1 MNLLQVLKSAAIRL
15 NGDRNPIFDVPVTR
29 QKAFL
34 ERLPEPKDLLD
45 RSYAQYRCQMMLER
59 SILRVMYQTAAM
71 LLLPVYQRQLLRRP
85 IPSCENQVADAVFAF
100 GGSDTILP
108 RSLRQEF
115 PGVRQVRDFQNA
127 LFLTREDCSILR
139 ELARRY
145 PTAFY
150 FRFKC
155 MAKLA
160 MYRSLYETYRP
171 KAIIV
176 SEEYS
181 YTSSFLTEYCH
192 RLDVA
197 HINVMHGEKL
207 YDIHDTFF
215 LFDRCYVWDDYY
227 RKLFYEMRA
236 EPTQFYVEMPP
247 SMQPWN
253 TRGVEKTVDY
263 TYYLQ
268 METPQMLEKIAES
281 LRTLRK
287 SGAVVAVRP
296 HPAYS
301 DMGTVRQLF
310 SDFEIEVNI
319 EVGIETSI
327 LRTRHVIGLYSTV
340 LYQAYI
346 NHVPMVI
353 DDLTA
358 PERFAQLAELK
369 YMMLSMPH
377 NLLSEELRRVSAS
390 QP

>member
-1 MNLLQVLKSAAIRL
+1 MLRSVVIRL
-15 NGDRNPIFDVPVTR
+15 NGDRNTLFDVPMAR
-29 QKAFL
+29 QKAIL
-34 ERLPEPKDLLD
+34 EGLPEPKDLLK
-45 RSYAQYRCQMMLER
+45 RAYAQYRCQMMLER
-59 SILRVMYQTAAM
+59 PILRAGYQLAAM
-71 LLLPVYQRQLLRRP
+71 LLLPVYRRQLLRRP
-85 IPSCENQVADAVFAF
+85 ASRKEETADAVFAF
-100 GGSDTILP
+100 GGPDTILP
-108 RSLRQEF
+108 CSLRQEY
-115 PGVRQVRDFQNA
+115 PGIRQVRDFQNA
-127 LFLTREDCSILR
+127 LFLTREDCSFLR

-192 RLDVA
+192 RLGVE
-197 HINVMHGEKL
+197 HINVMHGDKL

-215 LFDRCYVWDDYY
+215 CFDRCYIWDQFY
-227 RKLFYEMRA
+227 RDLFCELRA
-236 EPTQFYVEMPP
+236 EPTQFRMEMPP
-247 SMQPWN
+247 SMQPWDAQD
-253 TRGVEKTVDY
+253 VEKAVDY

-268 METPQMLEKIAES
+268 AETSQMLEKIAKS
-281 LRTLRK
+281 LQTLQK

-296 HPAYS
+296 HPLYS
-301 DMGTVRQLF
+301 DMETVRRLF
-310 SDFEIEVNI
+310 SDFEIEETA

-340 LYQAYI
+340 LYQAHI
-346 NHVPMVI
+346 NHVPVVI

-358 PERFAQLAELK
+358 PERFAQLKSLR
-369 YMMLSMPH
+369 YIMLDKPH
-377 NLLSEELRRVSAS
+377 GLLSALLQEES
-390 QP
+390 PT

>member
-1 MNLLQVLKSAAIRL
+1 MSLLQTLKSAVIRL
-15 NGDRNPIFDVPVTR
+15 NGDRNPIFDVPVAR

-34 ERLPEPKDLLD
+34 EGLPEPKDLLK
-45 RSYAQYRCQMMLER
+45 RAYAQYRCQMMLER
-59 SILRVMYQTAAM
+59 PILRAGYQLAAM
-71 LLLPVYQRQLLRRP
+71 LLLPVYRRQLLRRP
-85 IPSCENQVADAVFAF
+85 ASRKEETADAVFAF
-100 GGSDTILP
+100 GGPDTILP
-108 RSLRQEF
+108 CSLRQEY
-115 PGVRQVRDFQNA
+115 PGIRQVRDFQNA
-127 LFLTREDCSILR
+127 LFLTREDCSFLR

-192 RLDVA
+192 RLGVE
-197 HINVMHGEKL
+197 HINVMHGDKL

-215 LFDRCYVWDDYY
+215 CFDRCYIWDQFY
-227 RKLFYEMRA
+227 RDLFCELRA
-236 EPTQFYVEMPP
+236 EPTQFRMEMPP
-247 SMQPWN
+247 SMQPWDAQD
-253 TRGVEKTVDY
+253 VEKAVDY

-268 METPQMLEKIAES
+268 AETSQMLEKIAKS
-281 LRTLRK
+281 LQTLQK

-296 HPAYS
+296 HPLYS
-301 DMGTVRQLF
+301 DMETVRRLF
-310 SDFEIEVNI
+310 SDFEIEETA

-340 LYQAYI
+340 LYQAHI
-346 NHVPMVI
+346 NHVPVVI

-358 PERFAQLAELK
+358 PERFAQLKSLR
-369 YMMLSMPH
+369 YIMLDKPH
-377 NLLSEELRRVSAS
+377 GLLSALLQEES
-390 QP
+390 PT

>member
-1 MNLLQVLKSAAIRL
+1 MSLLQMLRSVVIRL
-15 NGDRNPIFDVPVTR
+15 NGDRNTLFDVPMAR
-29 QKAFL
+29 QKAIL
-34 ERLPEPKDLLD
+34 EGLPEPKDLLK
-45 RSYAQYRCQMMLER
+45 RAYAQYRCQMMLER
-59 SILRVMYQTAAM
+59 PILRAGYQLAAM
-71 LLLPVYQRQLLRRP
+71 LLLPVYRRQLLRRP
-85 IPSCENQVADAVFAF
+85 ASRKEETADAVFAF
-100 GGSDTILP
+100 GGPDTILP
-108 RSLRQEF
+108 CSLRQEY
-115 PGVRQVRDFQNA
+115 PGIRQVRDFQNA
-127 LFLTREDCSILR
+127 LFLTREDCSFLR

-192 RLDVA
+192 RLGVE
-197 HINVMHGEKL
+197 HINVMHGDKL

-215 LFDRCYVWDDYY
+215 CFDRCYIWDQFY
-227 RKLFYEMRA
+227 RDLFCELRA
-236 EPTQFYVEMPP
+236 EPTQFRMEMPP
-247 SMQPWN
+247 SMQPWDAQD
-253 TRGVEKTVDY
+253 VEKAVDY

-268 METPQMLEKIAES
+268 AETSQMLEKIAES
-281 LRTLRK
+281 LQTLQK

-296 HPAYS
+296 HPLYS
-301 DMGTVRQLF
+301 DMETVRRLF
-310 SDFEIEVNI
+310 SDFEIEETA

-340 LYQAYI
+340 LYQAHI
-346 NHVPMVI
+346 NHVPVVI

-358 PERFAQLAELK
+358 PERFAQLKSLR
-369 YMMLSMPH
+369 YIMLDKPH
-377 NLLSEELRRVSAS
+377 GLLSALLQEES
-390 QP
+390 PT

>member
-1 MNLLQVLKSAAIRL
+1 MLRSVVIRL
-15 NGDRNPIFDVPVTR
+15 NGDRNTLFDVPMAR
-29 QKAFL
+29 QKAIL
-34 ERLPEPKDLLD
+34 EGLPEPKDLLK
-45 RSYAQYRCQMMLER
+45 RASAQYRCQMMLER
-59 SILRVMYQTAAM
+59 PILRAGYQLAAM
-71 LLLPVYQRQLLRRP
+71 LLLPVYRRQLLRRP
-85 IPSCENQVADAVFAF
+85 ASRKEETADAVFAF
-100 GGSDTILP
+100 GGPDTILP
-108 RSLRQEF
+108 CSLRQEY
-115 PGVRQVRDFQNA
+115 PGIRQVRDFQNA
-127 LFLTREDCSILR
+127 LFLTREDCSFLR

-192 RLDVA
+192 RLGVE
-197 HINVMHGEKL
+197 HINVMHGDKL

-215 LFDRCYVWDDYY
+215 CFDRCYIWDQFY
-227 RKLFYEMRA
+227 RDLFCELRA
-236 EPTQFYVEMPP
+236 EPTQFRMEMPP
-247 SMQPWN
+247 SMQPWDAQD
-253 TRGVEKTVDY
+253 VEKAVDY

-268 METPQMLEKIAES
+268 AETSQMLEKIAKS
-281 LRTLRK
+281 LQTLQK

-296 HPAYS
+296 HPLYS
-301 DMGTVRQLF
+301 DMETVRRLF
-310 SDFEIEVNI
+310 SDFEIEETA

-340 LYQAYI
+340 LYQAHI
-346 NHVPMVI
+346 NHVPVVI

-358 PERFAQLAELK
+358 PERFAQLKSLR
-369 YMMLSMPH
+369 YIMLDKPH
-377 NLLSEELRRVSAS
+377 GLLSALLQEES
-390 QP
+390 PT

>member
-1 MNLLQVLKSAAIRL
+1 MLRSVVIRL
-15 NGDRNPIFDVPVTR
+15 NGDRNTLFDVPMAR
-29 QKAFL
+29 QKAIL
-34 ERLPEPKDLLD
+34 EGLPEPKDLLK
-45 RSYAQYRCQMMLER
+45 RAYAQYRCQMMLE
-59 SILRVMYQTAAM
+59 SPILRAGYQLAAM
-71 LLLPVYQRQLLRRP
+71 LLLPVYRRQLLRRP
-85 IPSCENQVADAVFAF
+85 ASRKEETADAVFAF
-100 GGSDTILP
+100 GGPDTILP
-108 RSLRQEF
+108 CSLRQEY
-115 PGVRQVRDFQNA
+115 PGIRQVRDFQNA
-127 LFLTREDCSILR
+127 LFLTREDCSFLR

-192 RLDVA
+192 RLGVE
-197 HINVMHGEKL
+197 HINVMHGDKL

-215 LFDRCYVWDDYY
+215 CFDRCYIWDQFY
-227 RKLFYEMRA
+227 RDLFCELRA
-236 EPTQFYVEMPP
+236 EPTQFRMEMPP
-247 SMQPWN
+247 SMQPWDAQD
-253 TRGVEKTVDY
+253 VEKAVDY

-268 METPQMLEKIAES
+268 AETSQMLEKIAKS
-281 LRTLRK
+281 LQTLQK

-296 HPAYS
+296 HPLYS
-301 DMGTVRQLF
+301 DMETVRRLF
-310 SDFEIEVNI
+310 SDFEIEETA

-340 LYQAYI
+340 LYQAHI
-346 NHVPMVI
+346 NHVPVVI

-358 PERFAQLAELK
+358 PERFAQLKSLR
-369 YMMLSMPH
+369 YIMLDKPH
-377 NLLSEELRRVSAS
+377 GLLSALLQEES
-390 QP
+390 PT

>member
-1 MNLLQVLKSAAIRL
+1 MSLLQMLRSVVIRL
-15 NGDRNPIFDVPVTR
+15 NGDRNTLFDVPMAR
-29 QKAFL
+29 QKAIL
-34 ERLPEPKDLLD
+34 EGLPEPKDLLK
-45 RSYAQYRCQMMLER
+45 RAYAQYRCQMMLER
-59 SILRVMYQTAAM
+59 PILRAGYQLAAM
-71 LLLPVYQRQLLRRP
+71 LLLPVYRRQLLRRP
-85 IPSCENQVADAVFAF
+85 ASRKEETADAVFAF
-100 GGSDTILP
+100 GGPDTILP
-108 RSLRQEF
+108 CSLRQEY
-115 PGVRQVRDFQNA
+115 PGIRQVRDFQNA
-127 LFLTREDCSILR
+127 LFLTREDCSFLR

-192 RLDVA
+192 RLGVE
-197 HINVMHGEKL
+197 HINVMHGDKL

-215 LFDRCYVWDDYY
+215 CFDRCYIWDQFY
-227 RKLFYEMRA
+227 RDLFCELRA
-236 EPTQFYVEMPP
+236 EPTQFRMEMPP
-247 SMQPWN
+247 SMQPWDAQD
-253 TRGVEKTVDY
+253 VEKAVDY

-268 METPQMLEKIAES
+268 AETSQMLEKIAKS
-281 LRTLRK
+281 LQTLQK

-296 HPAYS
+296 HPLYS
-301 DMGTVRQLF
+301 DMETVRRLF
-310 SDFEIEVNI
+310 SDFEIEETA

-340 LYQAYI
+340 LYQAHI
-346 NHVPMVI
+346 NHVPVVI

-358 PERFAQLAELK
+358 PERFAQLKSLR
-369 YMMLSMPH
+369 YIMLDKPH
-377 NLLSEELRRVSAS
+377 GLLSALLQEES
-390 QP
+390 PT

>member
-1 MNLLQVLKSAAIRL
+1 MNLLQTLKSAVIRL
-15 NGDRNPIFDVPVTR
+15 NGHRNTLFDVPMAR

-34 ERLPEPKDLLD
+34 ESLPEPEDLLE

-59 SILRVMYQTAAM
+59 PILRAGYQLAAM
-71 LLLPVYQRQLLRRP
+71 LLLPIYQRQLLRRP
-85 IPSCENQVADAVFAF
+85 APRKEQAADAVFAYD
-100 GGSDTILP
+100 SEDTILP
-108 RSLRQEF
+108 ESLRGEF
-115 PGVRQVRDFQNA
+115 ADICQVRDFQNA
-127 LFLTREDCSILR
+127 LFLTGEDCSFLR

-171 KAIIV
+171 KAILV

-181 YTSSFLTEYCH
+181 YTSSFLSEYCH
-192 RLDVA
+192 RLGVE
-197 HINVMHGEKL
+197 HINVMHGDKL

-215 LFDRCYVWDDYY
+215 CFDRCYIWDQFY
-227 RKLFYEMRA
+227 RDLFCELRA
-236 EPTQFYVEMPP
+236 EPTQFRMEMPP
-247 SMQPWN
+247 SMQPWDAQD
-253 TRGVEKTVDY
+253 VEKAVDY

-268 METPQMLEKIAES
+268 AETSQMLEKIAKS
-281 LRTLRK
+281 LQTLQK

-296 HPAYS
+296 HPLYS
-301 DMGTVRQLF
+301 DMETVRRLF
-310 SDFEIEVNI
+310 SDFEIEETA

-340 LYQAYI
+340 LYQAHI
-346 NHVPMVI
+346 NHVPVVI

-358 PERFAQLAELK
+358 PERFAQLKSLR
-369 YMMLSMPH
+369 YIMLDKPH
-377 NLLSEELRRVSAS
+377 GLLSALLQEES
-390 QP
+390 PT

>member
-1 MNLLQVLKSAAIRL
+1 MLRSVVIRL
-15 NGDRNPIFDVPVTR
+15 NGDRNTLFDVPMAR
-29 QKAFL
+29 QKAIL
-34 ERLPEPKDLLD
+34 EGLPEPKDLLK
-45 RSYAQYRCQMMLER
+45 RAYAQYRCQMMLER
-59 SILRVMYQTAAM
+59 PILRAGYQLAAM
-71 LLLPVYQRQLLRRP
+71 LLLPVYRRQLLRRP
-85 IPSCENQVADAVFAF
+85 ASRKEETADAVFAF
-100 GGSDTILP
+100 GGPDTILP
-108 RSLRQEF
+108 CSLRQEY
-115 PGVRQVRDFQNA
+115 PGIRQVRDFQNA
-127 LFLTREDCSILR
+127 LFLTREDCSFPR

-192 RLDVA
+192 RLGVE
-197 HINVMHGEKL
+197 HINVMHGDKL

-215 LFDRCYVWDDYY
+215 CFDRCYIWDQFY
-227 RKLFYEMRA
+227 RDLFCELRA
-236 EPTQFYVEMPP
+236 EPTQFRMEMPP
-247 SMQPWN
+247 SMQPWDAQD
-253 TRGVEKTVDY
+253 VEKAVDY

-268 METPQMLEKIAES
+268 AETSQMLEKIAKS
-281 LRTLRK
+281 LQTLQK

-296 HPAYS
+296 HPLYS
-301 DMGTVRQLF
+301 DMETVRRLF
-310 SDFEIEVNI
+310 SDFEIEETA

-340 LYQAYI
+340 LYQAHI
-346 NHVPMVI
+346 NHVPVVI

-358 PERFAQLAELK
+358 PERFAQLKSLR
-369 YMMLSMPH
+369 YIMLDKPH
-377 NLLSEELRRVSAS
+377 GLLSALLQEES
-390 QP
+390 PT

>member
-1 MNLLQVLKSAAIRL
+1 MSLLQMLRSVVIRL
-15 NGDRNPIFDVPVTR
+15 NGDRNTLFDVPMAR
-29 QKAFL
+29 QKAIL
-34 ERLPEPKDLLD
+34 EGLPEPKDLLK
-45 RSYAQYRCQMMLER
+45 RAYAQYRCQMMLER
-59 SILRVMYQTAAM
+59 PILRAGYQLAAM
-71 LLLPVYQRQLLRRP
+71 LLLPVYRRQLLRRP
-85 IPSCENQVADAVFAF
+85 VSRKEETADAVFAF
-100 GGSDTILP
+100 GGPDTILP
-108 RSLRQEF
+108 CSLRQEY
-115 PGVRQVRDFQNA
+115 PGIRQVRDFQNA
-127 LFLTREDCSILR
+127 LFLTREDCSFLR

-192 RLDVA
+192 RLGVE
-197 HINVMHGEKL
+197 HINVMHGDKL

-215 LFDRCYVWDDYY
+215 CFDRCYIWDQFY
-227 RKLFYEMRA
+227 RDLFCELRA
-236 EPTQFYVEMPP
+236 EPTQFRMEMPP
-247 SMQPWN
+247 SMQPWDAQD
-253 TRGVEKTVDY
+253 VEKAVDY

-268 METPQMLEKIAES
+268 AETSQMLEKIAKS
-281 LRTLRK
+281 LQTLQK

-296 HPAYS
+296 HPLYS
-301 DMGTVRQLF
+301 DMETVRRLF
-310 SDFEIEVNI
+310 SDFEIEETA

-340 LYQAYI
+340 LYQAHI
-346 NHVPMVI
+346 NHVPVVI

-358 PERFAQLAELK
+358 PERFAQLKSLR
-369 YMMLSMPH
+369 YIMLDKPH
-377 NLLSEELRRVSAS
+377 GLLSALLQEES
-390 QP
+390 PT

>member
-1 MNLLQVLKSAAIRL
+1 MSLLQMLRSVVIRL
-15 NGDRNPIFDVPVTR
+15 NGDRNTLFDVPMAR
-29 QKAFL
+29 QKAIL
-34 ERLPEPKDLLD
+34 EGLPEPKDLLE
-45 RSYAQYRCQMMLER
+45 RAYAQYRCQMMLER
-59 SILRVMYQTAAM
+59 PILRAGYQLAAM
-71 LLLPVYQRQLLRRP
+71 LLLPVYRRQLLRRP
-85 IPSCENQVADAVFAF
+85 ASRKEETVDAVFAF
-100 GGSDTILP
+100 GGPDTILP
-108 RSLRQEF
+108 CSLRQEY
-115 PGVRQVRDFQNA
+115 PGIRQVRDFQNA
-127 LFLTREDCSILR
+127 LFLTREDCSFLR

-192 RLDVA
+192 RLGVE
-197 HINVMHGEKL
+197 HINVMHGDKL

-215 LFDRCYVWDDYY
+215 CFDRCYIWDQFY
-227 RKLFYEMRA
+227 RDLFCELRA
-236 EPTQFYVEMPP
+236 EPTQFRMEMPP
-247 SMQPWN
+247 SMQPWDAQD
-253 TRGVEKTVDY
+253 VEKAVDY

-268 METPQMLEKIAES
+268 AETSQMLEKIAES
-281 LRTLRK
+281 LQTLQK

-296 HPAYS
+296 HPLYS
-301 DMGTVRQLF
+301 DMETVRRLF
-310 SDFEIEVNI
+310 SDFEIEETA

-340 LYQAYI
+340 LYQAHI
-346 NHVPMVI
+346 NHVPVVI

-358 PERFAQLAELK
+358 PERFAQLKSLR
-369 YMMLSMPH
+369 YIMLDKPH
-377 NLLSEELRRVSAS
+377 GLLSALLQEES
-390 QP
+390 PT

>member
-1 MNLLQVLKSAAIRL
+1 MLRSVVIRL
-15 NGDRNPIFDVPVTR
+15 NGDRNTLFDVPMAR
-29 QKAFL
+29 QKAIL
-34 ERLPEPKDLLD
+34 EGLPEPKDLLK
-45 RSYAQYRCQMMLER
+45 RAYAQYRCQMMLER
-59 SILRVMYQTAAM
+59 PILRAGYQLAAM
-71 LLLPVYQRQLLRRP
+71 LLLPVYRRQLLRRP
-85 IPSCENQVADAVFAF
+85 ASRKEETADAVFAF
-100 GGSDTILP
+100 GGPDTILP
-108 RSLRQEF
+108 CSLRQEY
-115 PGVRQVRDFQNA
+115 PGIRQVRDFQNA
-127 LFLTREDCSILR
+127 LFLTREDCSFLR

-192 RLDVA
+192 RLGVE
-197 HINVMHGEKL
+197 HINVMHGDKL

-215 LFDRCYVWDDYY
+215 CFDRCYIWDQFY
-227 RKLFYEMRA
+227 RDLFCELRA
-236 EPTQFYVEMPP
+236 EPTQFRMEMPP
-247 SMQPWN
+247 SMQPWDAQD
-253 TRGVEKTVDY
+253 VEKAVDY

-268 METPQMLEKIAES
+268 AETSQMLEKIAKS
-281 LRTLRK
+281 LQTLQK

-296 HPAYS
+296 HPLYS
-301 DMGTVRQLF
+301 DMETVRRLF
-310 SDFEIEVNI
+310 SDFEIEETA

-340 LYQAYI
+340 LYQAHI
-346 NHVPMVI
+346 NHVPVVI

-358 PERFAQLAELK
+358 PERFAQLKSLRYIVLDK
-369 YMMLSMPH
+369 PH
-377 NLLSEELRRVSAS
+377 GLLSALLQEES
-390 QP
+390 PT

>member
-1 MNLLQVLKSAAIRL
+1 MSLLQMLRSVVIRL
-15 NGDRNPIFDVPVTR
+15 NGDRNTLFDVPMAR
-29 QKAFL
+29 QKAIL
-34 ERLPEPKDLLD
+34 EGLPEPKDLLK
-45 RSYAQYRCQMMLER
+45 RAYAQYRCQMMLER
-59 SILRVMYQTAAM
+59 PILRVMYQAASM
-71 LLLPVYQRQLLRRP
+71 LLLPVYRRQLLRRP
-85 IPSCENQVADAVFAF
+85 ASRKEETADAVFAF
-100 GGSDTILP
+100 GGPDTILP
-108 RSLRQEF
+108 CSLRQEY
-115 PGVRQVRDFQNA
+115 PGIRQVRDFQNA
-127 LFLTREDCSILR
+127 LFLTREDCSFLR

-192 RLDVA
+192 RLGVE
-197 HINVMHGEKL
+197 HINVMHGDKL

-215 LFDRCYVWDDYY
+215 CFDRCYIWDQFY
-227 RKLFYEMRA
+227 RDLFCELRA
-236 EPTQFYVEMPP
+236 EPTQFRMEMPP
-247 SMQPWN
+247 SMQPWDAQD
-253 TRGVEKTVDY
+253 VEKAVDY

-268 METPQMLEKIAES
+268 AETSQMLEKIAKS
-281 LRTLRK
+281 LQTLQK

-296 HPAYS
+296 HPLYS
-301 DMGTVRQLF
+301 DMETVRRLF
-310 SDFEIEVNI
+310 SDFEIEETA

-340 LYQAYI
+340 LYQAHI
-346 NHVPMVI
+346 NHVPVVI

-358 PERFAQLAELK
+358 PERFAQLKSLR
-369 YMMLSMPH
+369 YIMLDKPH
-377 NLLSEELRRVSAS
+377 GLLSALLQEES
-390 QP
+390 PT